1 MQSRDVT
8 QKDNDTQRRV
18 TVDAARAG
26 ARLDQVLAEALDG
39 MSRSRL
45 KQLIEGGHVRR
56 AGEVIGSPAAKVA
69 AGEAYEVTIPAPV
82 DAAPVGQAIPLDI
95 LYEDD
100 ELIVI
105 DKPAGLVVH
114 PAPGNSDRTL
124 VNALI
129 AHCGDS
135 LAGIGGEKRPG
146 IVHRLDKETSGV
158 MVAAKTAATHANL
171 VAQFSARSVDR
182 AYHAIVWGMPEPG
195 AGEIEGA
202 IGRHPKNRKKMAVRE
217 NGGKYAL
224 TRYKTLSVYGGGLAS
239 FIECR
244 LATGRTHQI
253 RVHLSHRGHPLLGD
267 PKYGRTSARR
277 EAVSRLD
284 PDTKARLG
292 AFSRQA
298 LHAHRLGFTHP
309 KTCQHIDFTTTLP
322 SSMGEL
328 KKILEAL

>member
-1 MQSRDVT
+1 MII
-8 QKDNDTQRRV
+8 
-18 TVDAARAG
+18 TVQEDRSG
-26 ARLDQVLAEALDG
+26 RLDVFLTGELTEL
-39 MSRSRL
+39 SRSRIQSLL
-45 KQLIEGGHVRR
+45 KDGHILLNGKPAR
-56 AGEVIGSPAAKVA
+56 AKTPVTPGDSITVA
-69 AGEAYEVTIPAPV
+69 LPEPRPTEILPQ
-82 DAAPVGQAIPLDI
+82 DIPLHI
-95 LYEDD
+95 LHEDD
-100 ELIVI
+100 DLAVI
-105 DKPAGLVVH
+105 NKPVGLVVH

-146 IVHRLDKETSGV
+146 IVHRLDKETSGG

-309 KTCQHIDFTTTLP
+309 KTCQHIDFTTALP